1 MFLLPTSD
9 RVFTAPSFNNQHA
22 VGGTDAALLLNPAA
36 LRLVNIT
43 GRMQA
48 QAGRPLELRGLPRS
62 TNEIQ
67 ERYLA

>member
-1 MFLLPTSD
+1 
-9 RVFTAPSFNNQHA
+9 
-22 VGGTDAALLLNPAA
+22 VGGTDAALLLYPAA

-48 QAGRPLELRGLPRS
+48 QASPGTARSPRPRS

-67 ERYLA
+67 ERIEI